1 MSKYINHI
9 VDILFIIV
17 WSFAQLLKKT
27 PQKDSTKRVLC
38 ILELSGVGDTI
49 CATDALYNLWLN
61 TRGKAE
67 LYIAAP
73 KPAVYLLKTCNL
85 ALDAHW
91 IELSIE
97 GNQKFKF
104 IPFRDNHIAINRY
117 NWDCIIKMDLL
128 SSYMRLLL
136 LGCAANRIVG
146 MEFSGTHHN
155 IIDKIS
161 KRLLRNLKMLYFP
174 CDTFILEYNREM
186 IESAVSFLN
195 YSSSYLLY
203 KEYDIPI
210 LDTVPLSLKGKRYCI
225 VCPSV
230 STAIAHF
237 DKERR
242 WPLERF
248 TEVVDFIIDNSDIS
262 IVVCGI
268 KSDKVDNDY
277 IVTHCKDSSRIIDM
291 TGKTTFTQWLELIR
305 NAVFLFG
312 NDSGY
317 IHLAAFLKT
326 PSFVLAGYWNYGN
339 FLPYVGNNIKQ
350 KAIPINIRAKRP
362 SCCFCKH
369 RKIYDSAKIACDK
382 MIKEKGIYK
391 CAWDIS
397 VEQVEQNLLES
408 NVLK

>member
-9 VDILFIIV
+9 VDILLIIC
-17 WSFAQLLKKT
+17 WSFAQLLKKS
-27 PQKDSTKRVLC
+27 PRKDSTRRVLC

-73 KPAVYLLKTCNL
+73 KPAVHLLKTCKL

-91 IELSIE
+91 IELNIE

-104 IPFRDNHIAINRY
+104 IPFRNNHKAINRY

-146 MEFSGTHHN
+146 MEFSGIHHN
-155 IIDKIS
+155 LIDKLS
-161 KRLLRNLKMLYFP
+161 KKLLRNLKLFYFP
-174 CDTFILEYNREM
+174 YDTFILEYNKVM
-186 IESAVSFLN
+186 IECVVSFLN
-195 YSSSYLLY
+195 HSSSDLPY
-203 KEYDIPI
+203 KEYDIPV
-210 LDTVPLSLKGKRYCI
+210 LDTIPLSVKGKRYCI

-230 STAIAHF
+230 STAVAHF
-237 DKERR
+237 DRERK

-248 TEVVDFIIDNSDIS
+248 TEIVDFIIDNSDIS
-262 IVVCGI
+262 IVVCGVQ
-268 KSDKVDNDY
+268 SDKADNDY
-277 IVTHCKDSSRIIDM
+277 IITHCKNPSRVIDM
-291 TGKTTFTQWLELIR
+291 TGKTTFTQWIELIR

-317 IHLAAFLKT
+317 THLAAFLKT

-339 FLPYVGNNIKQ
+339 FLPYIGNNVRQ
-350 KAIPINIRAKRP
+350 KTVPFNIRVAKP
-362 SCCFCKH
+362 SCCFCNH
-369 RKIYDSAKIACDK
+369 RRVHDPSKTLCDELV
-382 MIKEKGIYK
+382 KEKGIYK

-397 VEQVEQNLLES
+397 VTQVEQKLLAS